1 MTDHDLDVN
10 LPEFQAAVL
19 DESHTRPVVVDF
31 WAPWCGPCKSLKP
44 ILEKLAAEYGG
55 KFRLAK
61 VNADDN
67 QALSQQ
73 YGVRG
78 IPAVKAFVNGEMVDE
93 FSGALPEAEVRAF
106 LDRLIP
112 SQADELRAQAAA
124 ACAAGDHGAALQL
137 LADASKLD
145 PQHIGIRLDAA
156 EIMLDLGEADEAQR
170 LLGSVQDDA
179 DPRVPQLKARLQF
192 LGAAGADEVAL
203 QARIAAD
210 GNDLDARLALA
221 NLAIAGQRYEDGM
234 EQLLE
239 IVRRDRGFQ
248 DDVGIRL
255 DAAEIMLDLREAEEA
270 QRLIGNMEDDADPRV
285 PHLKAR
291 LQFLG
296 AAGADEMAL
305 QARIAA
311 DANDLEARLALAKLA
326 IAGQRYEDG
335 MEQLLEIVRRDRGFQ
350 DDVGRTTLLTVFDL
364 LGGGELVS
372 RYRRL
377 LASVL
382 N

>member
-1 MTDHDLDVN
+1 MSDFDLDIN
-10 LPEFQAAVL
+10 LPDFQAAVL
-19 DESHTRPVVVDF
+19 DESRTRPVVVDF
-31 WAPWCGPCKSLKP
+31 WAPWCGPCKTLKP

-106 LDRLIP
+106 LDRLLP
-112 SQADELRAQAAA
+112 GPADELRAQAAA
-124 ACAAGDHGAALQL
+124 ARAAGDPGAALQL
-137 LADASKLD
+137 LADAS
-145 PQHIGIRLDAA
+145 RLN
-156 EIMLDLGEADEAQR
+156 
-170 LLGSVQDDA
+170 
-179 DPRVPQLKARLQF
+179 P
-192 LGAAGADEVAL
+192 
-203 QARIAAD
+203 
-210 GNDLDARLALA
+210 
-221 NLAIAGQRYEDGM
+221 
-234 EQLLE
+234 
-239 IVRRDRGFQ
+239 

-270 QRLIGNMEDDADPRV
+270 QRLIGSVADNADPRV
-285 PHLKAR
+285 PQLKAR

-311 DANDLEARLALAKLA
+311 DANDLDARLALARLA

-335 MEQLLEIVRRDRGFQ
+335 MEQLLEIVRRDRGFH

>member
-1 MTDHDLDVN
+1 LAD
-10 LPEFQAAVL
+10 FQAAVL
-19 DESHTRPVVVDF
+19 DESRTRPVVVDF

-112 SQADELRAQAAA
+112 GPADALRAQAAA
-124 ACAAGDHGAALQL
+124 ARTAGDQGTALQL
-137 LADASKLD
+137 LAEASKQD
-145 PQHIGIRLDAA
+145 PLHLGVRLDAA
-156 EIMLDLGEADEAQR
+156 EIMLDLSEADEAQR
-170 LLGSVQDDA
+170 LIGSVPDDA

-192 LGAAGADEVAL
+192 LGAAGADEAAL

-210 GNDLDARLALA
+210 GNDLEARLALA
-221 NLAIAGQRYEDGM
+221 NLAIAGQHYEEGM
-234 EQLLE
+234 E
-239 IVRRDRGFQ
+239 
-248 DDVGIRL
+248 
-255 DAAEIMLDLREAEEA
+255 
-270 QRLIGNMEDDADPRV
+270 
-285 PHLKAR
+285 H
-291 LQFLG
+291 
-296 AAGADEMAL
+296 
-305 QARIAA
+305 
-311 DANDLEARLALAKLA
+311 
-326 IAGQRYEDG
+326 
-335 MEQLLEIVRRDRGFQ
+335 LLEIVRRDRGFQ
-350 DDVGRTTLLTVFDL
+350 DDVGRKTLLSVFNL